1 MIYKIVQGNAFKL
14 HILVRKMEMSKEFN
28 RLVDFDM
35 TQASDI
41 KVELQCCFDDSIIV
55 PTSIGGIEH
64 NVLVCNIPST
74 LEIGNYNVAVSWT
87 YEGYAMK
94 SVERNILQI
103 IETNQRVKVPVGVFQ
118 GETVGMF
125 DLRYYMVT
133 KNQSDCTFV
142 YSLDDVTLSST
153 PATLKLGEKF
163 EATLTPSE
171 GFNIG
176 LVKVIMD
183 GADITR
189 DAYKDGKIEIPAVS
203 GYVSIMANGDDNIY
217 YYGATATK
225 NMCQFNIEDLTKVV
239 GDMVDKSITITT
251 TKDKPYIW
259 FASRVPVIFTQSGFT
274 TNLNSTKIG
283 DIYYYWS
290 DELKAGEY
298 TYNAK
303 LK

>member
-103 IETNQRVKVPVGVFQ
+103 IETNHRVKVPCGVFQ

-163 EATLTPSE
+163 EATLTPAE

-176 LVKVIMD
+176 LVKVVMD

-217 YYGATATK
+217 YYGATSAK
-225 NMCQFNIEDLTKVV
+225 NMCQFNMDDLTKVV

-274 TNLNSTKIG
+274 ANLNSTKVG

>member
-163 EATLTPSE
+163 EATLTPAE

-217 YYGATATK
+217 YYGDTAAK

-239 GDMVDKSITITT
+239 GDMVDKSFTITT

-259 FASRVPVIFTQSGFT
+259 FASRVPVVFTQSGFT
-274 TNLNSTKIG
+274 ANLNSTKVG

>member
-163 EATLTPSE
+163 EATLTPAE

-176 LVKVIMD
+176 LVKVVMD

-217 YYGATATK
+217 YYGATSTK
-225 NMCQFNIEDLTKVV
+225 NMCQFNMDDLTKFV

-274 TNLNSTKIG
+274 ANLNSTKVG

>member
-163 EATLTPSE
+163 EATLTPAE

-176 LVKVIMD
+176 LVKVVMD

-217 YYGATATK
+217 YYGATAAK
-225 NMCQFNIEDLTKVV
+225 NMCQFNLDDLTKVV

-274 TNLNSTKIG
+274 ANLNSTKVG

>member
-1 MIYKIVQGNAFKL
+1 
-14 HILVRKMEMSKEFN
+14 MSKEFN

>member
-1 MIYKIVQGNAFKL
+1 
-14 HILVRKMEMSKEFN
+14 
-28 RLVDFDM
+28 
-35 TQASDI
+35 
-41 KVELQCCFDDSIIV
+41 
-55 PTSIGGIEH
+55 
-64 NVLVCNIPST
+64 
-74 LEIGNYNVAVSWT
+74 
-87 YEGYAMK
+87 MK

-163 EATLTPSE
+163 EATLTPAE

-217 YYGATATK
+217 YYGATAAK

-274 TNLNSTKIG
+274 ANLNSTKVG

>member
-14 HILVRKMEMSKEFN
+14 HILVRKMDMSKEFN

-74 LEIGNYNVAVSWT
+74 LDIGNYNVAVSWN
-87 YEGYAMK
+87 YDGYAMK

-103 IETNQRVKVPVGVFQ
+103 IETNHRVKVPCGVFQ

-153 PATLKLGEKF
+153 PATLKLGEKY
-163 EATLTPSE
+163 ETTLTPAE
-171 GFNIG
+171 GFNLG
-176 LVKVIMD
+176 LVKVVMD

-189 DAYKDGKIEIPAVS
+189 DVYKDGKIEIPAVS

-217 YYGATATK
+217 YYGATAAK
-225 NMCQFNIEDLTKVV
+225 DMCQFNMEDLTKVV
-239 GDMVDKSITITT
+239 GDIVDKSINITT
-251 TKDKPYIW
+251 TKEKPYIW
-259 FASRVPVIFTQSGFT
+259 FASRVPVEFYQSGLT
-274 TNLNSTKIG
+274 ASLYSTKVG
-283 DIYYYWS
+283 DIYYYWT

-298 TYNAK
+298 IYNAK

>member
-1 MIYKIVQGNAFKL
+1 
-14 HILVRKMEMSKEFN
+14 MSKEFN

-171 GFNIG
+171 GFNTG

-217 YYGATATK
+217 YYGATTAK

-274 TNLNSTKIG
+274 ANLNSTKVG

>member
-14 HILVRKMEMSKEFN
+14 HILVRKMDMSKEFN

-74 LEIGNYNVAVSWT
+74 LDIGNYNVAVSWN
-87 YEGYAMK
+87 YDGYAMK

-103 IETNQRVKVPVGVFQ
+103 IETNHRVKVPCGVFQ

-153 PATLKLGEKF
+153 PATLKLGEKY
-163 EATLTPSE
+163 EATLTPAE
-171 GFNIG
+171 GFNLG
-176 LVKVIMD
+176 LVKVVMD
-183 GADITR
+183 GTDITR
-189 DAYKDGKIEIPAVS
+189 EAYKDGKIEIPAVS

-217 YYGATATK
+217 YYGATAAK
-225 NMCQFNIEDLTKVV
+225 NMYQFNMEDLTKVV
-239 GDMVDKSITITT
+239 GDIVDKSINITT
-251 TKDKPYIW
+251 TKEKPYIW
-259 FASRVPVIFTQSGFT
+259 FASRVPVEFYQS
-274 TNLNSTKIG
+274 
-283 DIYYYWS
+283 
-290 DELKAGEY
+290 
-298 TYNAK
+298 
-303 LK
+303 

>member
-1 MIYKIVQGNAFKL
+1 
-14 HILVRKMEMSKEFN
+14 MSKEFN

-103 IETNQRVKVPVGVFQ
+103 IETNHRVKVPVGVFQ

-153 PATLKLGEKF
+153 PATLKLGEKY
-163 EATLTPSE
+163 EATLTPAE

-176 LVKVIMD
+176 LVKVVMD
-183 GADITR
+183 GTDITR
-189 DAYKDGKIEIPAVS
+189 DVYKDGKIEIPAVS

-217 YYGATATK
+217 YYGSTAAK
-225 NMCQFNIEDLTKVV
+225 NMCQFNMDDLTKVV
-239 GDMVDKSITITT
+239 GDMVDKAITITT

-274 TNLNSTKIG
+274 ASLNSTKVG